1 MARAMTCFQ
10 RKLKCALVVNRISQL
25 SVSGRENPSV
35 GPRRRLLQILPWELQ
50 ELIEQLAKQTAQT
63 LISAAFAVL
72 NLKFARNFEFPEFA
86 RNV

>member
-1 MARAMTCFQ
+1 
-10 RKLKCALVVNRISQL
+10 
-25 SVSGRENPSV
+25 
-35 GPRRRLLQILPWELQ
+35 LQILPWELQ